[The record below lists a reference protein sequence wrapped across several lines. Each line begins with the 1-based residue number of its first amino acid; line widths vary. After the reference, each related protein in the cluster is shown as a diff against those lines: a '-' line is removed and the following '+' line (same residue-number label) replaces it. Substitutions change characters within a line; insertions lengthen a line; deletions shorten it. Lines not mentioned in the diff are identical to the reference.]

1 MTPKN
6 ENDVALTRRKP
17 AVRFCLGPFLYILN
31 AKVIFMATIQDHA
44 KNLDVKVVMIT
55 AVVTSLAF
63 VVGLFWN
70 DAIKTA
76 IETLFPSRDEV
87 GMKFFIAIIV
97 TIFVSVVIYIIY
109 RTQRIAERYEKKI
122 KEIALEQKRKLE
134 EKRKKYQRYILGS
147 REYLHMKQK

>member
-70 DAIKTA
+70 DAIRST
-76 IETLFPSRDEV
+76 IEQIIPKQESLFY
-87 GMKFFIAIIV
+87 KYAAA
-97 TIFVSVVIYIIY
+97 VSVTVAVVIVAYLLY
-109 RTQRIAERYEKKI
+109 RSQ
-122 KEIALEQKRKLE
+122 EIHGE
-134 EKRKKYQRYILGS
+134 
-147 REYLHMKQK
+147 